1 MWRAKSLGGPSIRS
15 IANRPRR
22 RSAFEIPATVLAR
35 ADELSSKAGDASCR
49 SASTRPTAAA
59 ARPTGSSQR
68 LWGWSLIPPIESWGN
83 PQEDGFSYVP
93 AFYATIFCLPTGL
106 YLLAGGIAGRG
117 RYVTRGR
124 IALFIGCGVL
134 LVVWRSSFSNISP
147 TRPASDH
154 TLAE

>member
-1 MWRAKSLGGPSIRS
+1 MDQ
-15 IANRPRR
+15 
-22 RSAFEIPATVLAR
+22 SAVTASPGLRVIFVGLA
-35 ADELSSKAGDASCR
+35 AVMLA
-49 SASTRPTAAA
+49 
-59 ARPTGSSQR
+59 

-83 PQEDGFSYVP
+83 PQEDGFSYVL

-134 LVVWRSSFSNISP
+134 LVVVAFLIFQYIANSTSIGSY
-147 TRPASDH
+147 
-154 TLAE
+154 LG